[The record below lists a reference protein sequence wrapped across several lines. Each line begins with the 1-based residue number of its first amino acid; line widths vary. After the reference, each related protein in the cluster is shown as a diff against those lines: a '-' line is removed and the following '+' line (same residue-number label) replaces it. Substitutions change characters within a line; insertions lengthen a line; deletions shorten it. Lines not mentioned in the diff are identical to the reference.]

1 MCVCVCVCVGG
12 GEALKMLQ
20 IETEIGNCCFP
31 KLNSV
36 SNSMCDPKAD
46 EIWPDEEKKKV
57 EKKKSNNVGQ

>member
-1 MCVCVCVCVGG
+1 
-12 GEALKMLQ
+12 MLQ

-46 EIWPDEEKKKV
+46 EIWPDV
-57 EKKKSNNVGQ
+57 EKKKSGEKKKQ